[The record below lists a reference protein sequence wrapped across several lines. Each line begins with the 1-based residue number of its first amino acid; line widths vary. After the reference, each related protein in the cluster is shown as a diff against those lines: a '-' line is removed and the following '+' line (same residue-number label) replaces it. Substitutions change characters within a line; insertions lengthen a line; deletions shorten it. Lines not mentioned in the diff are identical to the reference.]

1 MGKVCDYWGN
11 RDPSKLSHRKH
22 EAEDRVFS
30 SEPSIPVD
38 GVTAIHLYVDT
49 EAEPEIKAW
58 ARKTLLAAKQ
68 RKIATHFYTDQAA
81 WHNFDTRKQAD
92 VNLLKGQ
99 ERTGGYVSTHPGYL
113 VPWIELIS
121 AKDKSQLSKKADQIR
136 YGLIK
141 DYNKEE
147 SARGLSNDLSNARKP
162 DSGPDRDH
170 AVKIIAFMRKN
181 NLSTVRELVNALAA
195 KWHPQ

>member
-1 MGKVCDYWGN
+1 MDYWGN

-99 ERTGGYVSTHPGYL
+99 ERTTALSSAPLNPRDPVPNTLSYVVMVV
-113 VPWIELIS
+113 VPTTVTVL
-121 AKDKSQLSKKADQIR
+121 A
-136 YGLIK
+136 
-141 DYNKEE
+141 
-147 SARGLSNDLSNARKP
+147 DLSGRTKKVP
-162 DSGPDRDH
+162 RP
-170 AVKIIAFMRKN
+170 
-181 NLSTVRELVNALAA
+181 T
-195 KWHPQ
+195 P